1 MCLATR
7 LVATVTA
14 LALAVGA
21 CHPAHA
27 SGFTSL
33 TQADGQT
40 AVSLVSPLPVASVAP
55 AGATVMTNTS
65 ANVAN
70 ATASAALGAVAG
82 QTNFVTGFQ
91 FTASGATSAAVVT
104 CTLVG
109 VKPYNQFY
117 TVAVPAG
124 VTAGVTPLSVSF
136 NPPLQATNVNV
147 AITASCPALGSGNTN
162 ATMNIQGYSY

>member
-1 MCLATR
+1 MRLAIR
-7 LVATVTA
+7 LVATVAA

-33 TQADGQT
+33 TREDGLT
-40 AVSLVSPLPVASVAP
+40 AVSPSAPLPVSAGPPS
-55 AGATVMTNTS
+55 GATMMTNTS

-82 QTNFVTGFQ
+82 QTNYVTGFQ
-91 FTASGATSAAVVT
+91 FTASGATAASVVT